1 MNTRII
7 ILSVFYF
14 LLLPLKVIAQE
25 NDNYL
30 MLFVDKS
37 ISVKQQDNSQDNY
50 IYHLVK
56 KHCSSGKN
64 IVEVRFL
71 FENTATISSK
81 IFEFKKPK
89 FPKGNFR
96 KENLPLQK
104 QLYKSKV
111 KRAKKKFA
119 KKVVEYVNSFD
130 AKARQTEIVSALVP
144 ISRNSAKNTHVV
156 FISDM
161 LESSNR
167 FRKMDSYP
175 FQTEKGAIWGAKQ
188 DVKKLYRIF
197 QVPKNLQ
204 KNIHVLCVLPVLVD
218 TTEKAFQFVE
228 AYWRTFFS
236 SFGIENKN
244 IKFKSI

>member
-1 MNTRII
+1 MKTRII
-7 ILSVFYF
+7 ILSIFYF
-14 LLLPLKVIAQE
+14 LPLPLKVIAQE

-37 ISVKQQDNSQDNY
+37 ISVKQQNSLDNY

-56 KHCSSGKN
+56 KHCLSDKLT
-64 IVEVRFL
+64 VEVRFL

-81 IFEFKKPK
+81 VFEFKKPK

-96 KENLPLQK
+96 KENLPLQE
-104 QLYKSKV
+104 QLYNGKV

-119 KKVVEYVNSFD
+119 KKVVEYVNSFQ

-144 ISRNSAKNTHVV
+144 ISRNRAKNLHVV

-161 LESSNR
+161 LESSHR

-175 FQTEKGAIWGAKQ
+175 FKTEKESIWGARQ
-188 DVKKLYRIF
+188 DVKKLHRIF
-197 QVPKNLQ
+197 LVPQKLQ
-204 KNIHVLCVLPVLVD
+204 QNIHVLCVLPVSVN
-218 TTEKAFQFVE
+218 TKEKAFQFVE
-228 AYWRTFFS
+228 AYWRTVFS
-236 SFGIENKN
+236 SFGIVNKDM
-244 IKFKSI
+244 KFESI